1 MAAYFFKGE
10 EEVGETQRDVC
21 GGGGG
26 RVGLFLAERYEL
38 KFHDILKYITFT

>member
-21 GGGGG
+21 GGGRGAGG
-26 RVGLFLAERYEL
+26 ALLGREVRI
-38 KFHDILKYITFT
+38 KVP